1 MALCDV
7 ACVSGAAAKME
18 ASDQQMASSGRAARF
33 AGAMD
38 KKAGA
43 GEAQLVKV
51 CRDAAKFA
59 VEQVKGLSCQARRY
73 PRPHVGFR
81 VPWGSGGAPV
91 CQAACEEL
99 WLGTHALF
107 AHQKP

>member
-1 MALCDV
+1 MTWCDGV
-7 ACVSGAAAKME
+7 SACAAAAKME

-43 GEAQLVKV
+43 GEAQLAKV

-59 VEQVKGLSCQARRY
+59 VEQVKGLSCQARRL
-73 PRPHVGFR
+73 PRPHVEFR
-81 VPWGSGGAPV
+81 VS
-91 CQAACEEL
+91 L
-99 WLGTHALF
+99 
-107 AHQKP
+107 

>member
-1 MALCDV
+1 MTLCDV
-7 ACVSGAAAKME
+7 MPVSGAAAKME

-43 GEAQLVKV
+43 GEAQLAKV

-59 VEQVKGLSCQARRY
+59 VEQVKGLSCQARRLLHSHRKIQCIMGQWWS
-73 PRPHVGFR
+73 PSLPGGCLGAVVGN
-81 VPWGSGGAPV
+81 
-91 CQAACEEL
+91 ACPCCTL
-99 WLGTHALF
+99 
-107 AHQKP
+107 